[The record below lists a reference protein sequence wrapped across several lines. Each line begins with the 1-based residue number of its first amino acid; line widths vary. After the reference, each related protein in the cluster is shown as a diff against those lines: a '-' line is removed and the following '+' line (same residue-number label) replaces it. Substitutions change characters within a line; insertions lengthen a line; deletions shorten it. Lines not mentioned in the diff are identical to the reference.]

1 VQATRNMQADKA
13 KQMEYNLA
21 ILKRRDANITEVLNS
36 SAHVVLYQF
45 NEAKQSWDLKKVEG
59 SMFVVARATEPR
71 HMFVVLNRLSNDNVV
86 EGITADFQMELTDQF
101 LLYRN
106 VRQEI
111 IGIWFYSTSERAEIA
126 KLLESLIVSD
136 ETPDAPT
143 ASAAPPGSESGG
155 GVETQGAPV
164 DAATS
169 LAVHDG
175 TPAQAPA
182 EAATASNV
190 AEFFSMMQS
199 QLPAAAVPPMPTGA
213 TDASAALILPARND
227 DAAGSGTHP
236 PVLVSECAQASSA
249 SSEAMQTGQAVHQPA
264 VPTVESQEG
273 QSSTSSTTGDVRQL
287 KSELRAQLL
296 RLLDDDSFME
306 LLASE
311 YLQLRGASSSSSQQ
325 HRTGELPSAAA
336 STQESAATSGV
347 PAHLMA
353 LLQQQMSDASMG
365 PTMPSSAM

>member
-1 VQATRNMQADKA
+1 MQADRL

-21 ILKRRDANITEVLNS
+21 ILKRRDAHITEVLNS

-86 EGITADFQMELTDQF
+86 EGITHDFQMELTDQF

-126 KLLESLIVSD
+126 KLLESLIVSVFS
-136 ETPDAPT
+136 DAPT
-143 ASAAPPGSESGG
+143 ASAAPLGSESGG

-169 LAVHDG
+169 LAVQDG

-190 AEFFSMMQS
+190 AEFFSLMQS

-311 YLQLRGASSSSSQQ
+311 YLQLRGASSSSQQ